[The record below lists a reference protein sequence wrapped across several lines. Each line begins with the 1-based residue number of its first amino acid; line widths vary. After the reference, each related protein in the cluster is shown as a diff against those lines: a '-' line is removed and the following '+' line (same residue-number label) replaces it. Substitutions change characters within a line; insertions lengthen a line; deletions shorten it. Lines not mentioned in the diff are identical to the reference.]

1 MQTLFHN
8 VDMGLGG
15 AAGTQTWG
23 AAPAGVRPGD
33 VASRTARAGLAGGA
47 ASHALRSRWQ
57 SVMLASTQEAEH
69 PYFILA
75 SFVVNGEGSN

>member
-1 MQTLFHN
+1 MNLYPKGSCIDNAFEDKKTPMQTLFHN

-47 ASHALRSRWQ
+47 ASHALRSR
-57 SVMLASTQEAEH
+57 
-69 PYFILA
+69 
-75 SFVVNGEGSN
+75 